1 MAAYYPYTWLSF
13 VNQKNEKNK
22 KLELMKI
29 IYAVPKPLFF
39 KTTDLYTVY
48 LFSEYAASWNFIN
61 LR

>member
-39 KTTDLYTVY
+39 KATDLYTVY
-48 LFSEYAASWNFIN
+48 LFSEYADN
-61 LR
+61 